1 MNLDSQLLLNQEL
14 LGIYDSIKQRRSFD
28 NGWANCEYG
37 FRYGNIAELNA
48 RFRAKMTLFFE
59 SDVLMATIAA
69 SLQISPEEMAR
80 MKDGLQGFI
89 HEIDGDG
96 DADYIQK
103 VMYDLALTLREQD
116 GHTIDNNYVQ
126 SDDDEG
132 SDFYDT
138 DHPKI
143 TEIKALLRENSEA
156 QFLEKVKETL
166 SVSTDLGF
174 SMTYKDMG
182 VSAATYFSLMY
193 YFLLDTIVPNAET
206 PLPTPANVPLPMTGG
221 SRRFVSENTTLLSAF
236 SRLKR
241 IKKRKNK
248 TNRIKTRQNKRRRS
262 TRKMKWGKY
271 T

>member
-1 MNLDSQLLLNQEL
+1 MDLDSQSSLNREL
-14 LGIYDSIKQRRSFD
+14 LDIYDSIKQRRSFD

-59 SDVLMATIAA
+59 SDVLRATIAA
-69 SLQISPEEMAR
+69 SLQISPGEMET

-89 HEIDGDG
+89 GEIDGDG

-126 SDDDEG
+126 SDDVEG

-143 TEIKALLRENSEA
+143 AEIKALLEENSEA

-193 YFLLDTIVPNAET
+193 YFLLDTIEPHAET
-206 PLPTPANVPLPMTGG
+206 PLPTPERLRESMTGG
-221 SRRFVSENTTLLSAF
+221 SRRFVSEKTKLLSAF
-236 SRLKR
+236 SRVKGV
-241 IKKRKNK
+241 KKRKNK
-248 TNRIKTRQNKRRRS
+248 TNRRKTRQNKRKRS
-262 TRKMKWGKY
+262 TRKMK
-271 T
+271 